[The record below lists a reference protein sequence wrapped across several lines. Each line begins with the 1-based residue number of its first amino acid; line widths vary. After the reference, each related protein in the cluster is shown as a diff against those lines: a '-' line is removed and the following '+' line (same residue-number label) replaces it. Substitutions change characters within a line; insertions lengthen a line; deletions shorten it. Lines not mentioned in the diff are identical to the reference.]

1 MPDRRAFVGEVDP
14 SAGARLWYLD
24 GTGVR
29 QPVAHVVQ
37 RSPDGLSWG
46 YAGKG
51 PADAALSILVAAT
64 GNRET
69 AEALHEAFMHD
80 ILAKLP
86 VNERFAL
93 PAAHVEAGLGA
104 NGAELAPTHQ
114 RRPVGHGE
122 EPDGEGQ
129 YEDLDRGGAHLDRGA
144 AALAARARA
153 LDERERRLLE
163 REVRVDAMAVA
174 VGLAPEV
181 EPATWL
187 PAEPVRHHLQALV
200 VDSGDDIAEVARTNG
215 LDPRWAAA
223 VAAGTVNQL
232 DVPHV
237 RHVCEGLRCTPYDL
251 WGTEGA
257 RSISHAYGP
266 DAWPA
271 ATEPLMPVDG
281 AAADVLAPSL
291 DWPAALPAAGVA
303 AATHAPAA
311 PELVRDL
318 GPELVP

>member
-1 MPDRRAFVGEVDP
+1 VPDRRAFVGEVDP
-14 SAGARLWYLD
+14 SAGARLWFLD

-29 QPVAHVVQ
+29 QPVDHVVQ
-37 RSPDGLSWG
+37 HSPDGLSWG

-69 AEALHEAFMHD
+69 AEGLHEVFMRD
-80 ILAKLP
+80 VLAKLP

-93 PAAHVEAGLGA
+93 PAAQVEAWLGA
-104 NGAELAPTHQ
+104 NGAELAPARQ
-114 RRPVGHGE
+114 RRPAGPGDEADGQGE
-122 EPDGEGQ
+122 H
-129 YEDLDRGGAHLDRGA
+129 EDLDRGA

-187 PAEPVRHHLQALV
+187 PAEPVRRHLEALV
-200 VDSGDDIAEVARTNG
+200 VDSYDDIAEVARTNG

-223 VAAGTVNQL
+223 VAAGSVTQL
-232 DVPHV
+232 DVAHV

-251 WGTEGA
+251 WGTQGA

-281 AAADVLAPSL
+281 AEADALAPSL
-291 DWPAALPAAGVA
+291 DWPAIPAAGVA
-303 AATHAPAA
+303 AAAAAPAA
-311 PELVRDL
+311 PELVPDL